1 MGNNNNNKAKDNT
14 LFGNIK
20 SDYIIR
26 DIFEKIKENKM
37 LKIIKYNKSIQKR
50 LNKDINI
57 YKFYFFKNEGFNIKF
72 IGGNISEGYSYIFKK
87 IKTEKKLKLKINY
100 KLENIISLTTNQ
112 NNTLYLI
119 DMNKDK
125 NLENKNKTHCII
137 LEFNIND
144 LKTFDY
150 IKKYYYE
157 KIKLSNIH
165 NLVYLIGVNNNL
177 KNIKGKKIIY
187 DDNIKIF
194 AESNKMNLI
203 SFNKNFNINELLNE
217 LENSII
223 EDKNKKYKNYEY
235 NIINGNIKYKD
246 SYKVV
251 FVGGPGI
258 GAKTSLIKNI
268 VSNTFNE
275 ISNVINGTN
284 KTKTVITKDGRRI
297 NLELWDTAG
306 QEKYRALTK
315 IFYKNADCVVLGYDI
330 TSKSSFEEIKYY
342 WISDIKSECNPKLM
356 YLIGCK
362 TDLYEYQ
369 TVSSEKAKEFA
380 EQNNLRFFEVSNK
393 YKNGINEFIEDLA
406 NQIII
411 E

>member
-1 MGNNNNNKAKDNT
+1 
-14 LFGNIK
+14 
-20 SDYIIR
+20 
-26 DIFEKIKENKM
+26 
-37 LKIIKYNKSIQKR
+37 
-50 LNKDINI
+50 
-57 YKFYFFKNEGFNIKF
+57 
-72 IGGNISEGYSYIFKK
+72 
-87 IKTEKKLKLKINY
+87 
-100 KLENIISLTTNQ
+100 
-112 NNTLYLI
+112 
-119 DMNKDK
+119 
-125 NLENKNKTHCII
+125 
-137 LEFNIND
+137 
-144 LKTFDY
+144 
-150 IKKYYYE
+150 
-157 KIKLSNIH
+157 
-165 NLVYLIGVNNNL
+165 
-177 KNIKGKKIIY
+177 
-187 DDNIKIF
+187 
-194 AESNKMNLI
+194 MNLI
-203 SFNKNFNINELLNE
+203 SFNKNFNINELLSE

-315 IFYKNADCVVLGYDI
+315 FFYKNADCVVLGYDI

>member
-1 MGNNNNNKAKDNT
+1 
-14 LFGNIK
+14 
-20 SDYIIR
+20 
-26 DIFEKIKENKM
+26 
-37 LKIIKYNKSIQKR
+37 
-50 LNKDINI
+50 
-57 YKFYFFKNEGFNIKF
+57 
-72 IGGNISEGYSYIFKK
+72 
-87 IKTEKKLKLKINY
+87 
-100 KLENIISLTTNQ
+100 
-112 NNTLYLI
+112 
-119 DMNKDK
+119 
-125 NLENKNKTHCII
+125 
-137 LEFNIND
+137 
-144 LKTFDY
+144 
-150 IKKYYYE
+150 
-157 KIKLSNIH
+157 
-165 NLVYLIGVNNNL
+165 
-177 KNIKGKKIIY
+177 
-187 DDNIKIF
+187 
-194 AESNKMNLI
+194 MNLI

-217 LENSII
+217 LENS
-223 EDKNKKYKNYEY
+223 
-235 NIINGNIKYKD
+235 INGNIKYKD

-297 NLELWDTAG
+297 NIELWDTAG